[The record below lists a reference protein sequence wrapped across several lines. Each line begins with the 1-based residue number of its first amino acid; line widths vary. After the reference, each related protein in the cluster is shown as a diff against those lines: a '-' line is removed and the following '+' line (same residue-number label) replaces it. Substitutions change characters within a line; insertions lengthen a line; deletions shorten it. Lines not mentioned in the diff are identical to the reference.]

1 MSDTNQSM
9 TNVTA
14 KVQYQGILE
23 RMVFSAVTTLP
34 CCVFLFINVT
44 MLFTLRSKPVFC
56 ETSRYVLLYNLL
68 FADTVQMA
76 LSQVLYLIAAS
87 RLILTYPVCGF
98 LTLLASLTT
107 TISPLAL
114 VVMSLERYVAVCYPL
129 RHTTIITIRNTG
141 VAIVVIWA
149 LGSLNILTRVLLLL
163 EFPFKDLESLQMKDF
178 CSEVAMLLGPRS
190 NDYDRACTC
199 VLFISAG
206 VAISFSYFGVIIAA
220 RSASTDKASARK
232 ARNTLLLHLVQ
243 LCLILSSTIYSS
255 LLMALSQVLSR
266 LVFVR
271 IQNVLYVCIF
281 IFPRCL
287 SSLIYGIRDQTIRPV
302 LVYHLCCRLSPQTY
316 PLRPKSHLRLQGKLT
331 AL

>member
-1 MSDTNQSM
+1 MSDTSGSQ
-9 TNVTA
+9 TNITDGQQ
-14 KVQYQGILE
+14 VQLLE
-23 RMVFSAVTTLP
+23 RVTGAVVTTLP

-76 LSQVLYLIAAS
+76 LSHLLYLFAVC
-87 RLILTYPVCGF
+87 RLFLTYPVCGF

-107 TISPLAL
+107 TISPLTL
-114 VVMSLERYVAVCYPL
+114 LVMSLERYVAVCYPL

-149 LGSLNILTRVLLLL
+149 FSSLNVLTRVLLLL

-178 CSEVAMLLGPRS
+178 CTGIYIRLGPRS
-190 NDYDRACTC
+190 KDYDRAFIC
-199 VLFISAG
+199 VLFVSAG

-243 LCLILSSTIYSS
+243 LCLILSSTMFSP
-255 LLMALSQVLSR
+255 LLMALSGILTR
-266 LVFVR
+266 IVFVR
-271 IQNVLYVCIF
+271 LYTVLYVCVSL
-281 IFPRCL
+281 FPRCL
-287 SSLIYGIRDQTIRPV
+287 CSLIYGIRDQTIRPV
-302 LVYHLCCRLSPQTY
+302 LMHHLCCRFLKPAVSNS
-316 PLRPKSHLRLQGKLT
+316 K
-331 AL
+331 

>member
-1 MSDTNQSM
+1 MSVTNQFM
-9 TNVTA
+9 TNVT
-14 KVQYQGILE
+14 VDVNQGILE

-76 LSQVLYLIAAS
+76 LSQVLYLIAAC

-107 TISPLAL
+107 TISPLTL
-114 VVMSLERYVAVCYPL
+114 LVMSLERYVAVCYPL

-149 LGSLNILTRVLLLL
+149 FSSLNILTRVLLLL
-163 EFPFKDLESLQMKDF
+163 EFPFKDLESLQMQEI
-178 CSEVAMLLGPRS
+178 CSDRTMSIGPRS
-190 NDYDRACTC
+190 NDYDRAFIC
-199 VLFISAG
+199 VLFVSAG
-206 VAISFSYFGVIIAA
+206 VAVSFSHFGVIIAA

-232 ARNTLLLHLVQ
+232 ALNTLLLHLVQ
-243 LCLILSSTIYSS
+243 LCLILFSTIFSP
-255 LLMALSQVLSR
+255 LLMALSGILTR
-266 LVFVR
+266 IVFVR
-271 IQNVLYVCIF
+271 FYTCLYICVSL
-281 IFPRCL
+281 FPRCL

-302 LVYHLCCRLSPQTY
+302 LMQHLCCRLT
-316 PLRPKSHLRLQGKLT
+316 PKV
-331 AL
+331 